1 MILIYD
7 AGQFLDVDIDAA
19 DGGAGDEAEDDAK
32 ARNAALELSGV
43 LLLLHLAAAVILD
56 GV

>member
-32 ARNAALELSGV
+32 ARDAALELSGV